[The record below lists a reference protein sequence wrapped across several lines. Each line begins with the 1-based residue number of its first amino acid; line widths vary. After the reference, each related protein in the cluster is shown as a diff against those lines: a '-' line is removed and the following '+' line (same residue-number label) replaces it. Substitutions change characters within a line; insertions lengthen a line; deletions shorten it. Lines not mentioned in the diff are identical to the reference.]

1 MNKAALLLAAP
12 SPSLRYLVLKNL
24 LNTGDSN
31 EAQELRRQEDPLVT
45 ELSKLQKPDGSWENR
60 IQTTIQA
67 LLRLGYI
74 ESEHPAIAMGVEY
87 IYKQQQPDGSWPLG
101 SYSTD
106 VEGGTNYDIVSLQTS
121 IPLRALAQCG
131 YATDKRSEKAYEW
144 LLKQRLPDGA
154 WPTGIAKGNYGYV
167 AGYRKLPHSR
177 WGCRSNTTGALAC
190 LALHPTRCRSSE
202 AQKALEHLLARET
215 RERQNIGYEVARI
228 IGAEKASGFFTYYAH
243 FDLAQVLDLCWRI
256 EISSEAP
263 KVADLIEYIQGQ
275 QGRYGLWTYTKRPHA
290 SRWITYS
297 ILNSLRNIN
306 QEVDWINIDPRT
318 PFQAYPKRQRRY

>member
-1 MNKAALLLAAP
+1 MNRAALLLADP
-12 SPSLRYLVLKNL
+12 SPSLRYLVLKHI
-24 LNTGDSN
+24 LNNGESK

-45 ELSKLQKPDGSWENR
+45 ELTKLQKPDGSWENR
-60 IQTTIQA
+60 MQTTIQA
-67 LLRLGYI
+67 LLRLGYL
-74 ESEHPAIAMGVEY
+74 ESEHPAIARGAEY
-87 IYKQQQPDGSWPLG
+87 IYKQQQPDGSWSLG
-101 SYSTD
+101 SYSMD
-106 VEGGTNYDIVSLQTS
+106 AERDTNYDAVSLQTS

-131 YATDKRSEKAYEW
+131 YATNKRSEKAYEW

-154 WPTGIAKGNYGYV
+154 WPTGLAKGNYGYV

-190 LALHPTRCRSSE
+190 LALHPSRRRSSE
-202 AQKALEHLLARET
+202 TQKALEHLLARET
-215 RERQNIGYEVARI
+215 RERQNVGYDVARI

-256 EISSEAP
+256 GASSEDP
-263 KVADLIEYIQGQ
+263 KVADIIEFIHKLQGQ
-275 QGRYGLWTYTKRPHA
+275 YGLWTYNKRPHA

-306 QEVDWINIDPRT
+306 DEVDWINIDPRT
-318 PFQAYPKRQRRY
+318 PFQPYPKRRRY